1 MRPLVNCRTFE
12 TPDYIEL
19 QRGETILAIEK
30 CTRKFGC
37 TVPLVPLLALATV
50 PFGLA
55 TAGHVLLVGLA
66 IAILIWASWR
76 KIVYVITSRR
86 IIERSGLLMPRLREI
101 PLADIR
107 NVTVTK
113 SSRESLIKVETAS
126 GKPHDLELVVNHL
139 DDVIFMLNSFSIGSE
154 FS

>member
-1 MRPLVNCRTFE
+1 MRPLVNWRTFE

-19 QRGETILAIEK
+19 QRGESILAIEK
-30 CTRKFGC
+30 CARKFGC
-37 TVPLVPLLALATV
+37 TVPLVPLLAVATV

-55 TAGHVLLVGLA
+55 TAGLALFVGLA

-76 KIVYVITSRR
+76 RIVYVITSRR
-86 IIERSGLLMPRLREI
+86 IIERSGLLMTRLREI

-113 SSRESLIKVETAS
+113 SSRECLIKVETAS
-126 GKPHDLELVVNHL
+126 GKPRDLEIVVDHPDAVL
-139 DDVIFMLNSFSIGSE
+139 SLLNSFSIGSE
-154 FS
+154 T

>member
-1 MRPLVNCRTFE
+1 MNWRTFE

-19 QRGETILAIEK
+19 QRGESILAIEK

-37 TVPLVPLLALATV
+37 TVPLVPLLSVATV

-55 TAGHVLLVGLA
+55 AGLALFVGLA

-86 IIERSGLLMPRLREI
+86 IIERSGLLMTRLREI

-113 SSRESLIKVETAS
+113 SSRESLIKVETAT
-126 GKPHDLELVVNHL
+126 GKPHDLELVVDHPDTVLSLL
-139 DDVIFMLNSFSIGSE
+139 DSFGIGSE
-154 FS
+154 A

>member
-1 MRPLVNCRTFE
+1 MRPLVNWRTFE

-19 QRGETILAIEK
+19 QRGESILAIEK

-37 TVPLVPLLALATV
+37 TVPLVPLLSVATV
-50 PFGLA
+50 PF
-55 TAGHVLLVGLA
+55 GLA

-86 IIERSGLLMPRLREI
+86 IIERSGLLMTRLREI

-113 SSRESLIKVETAS
+113 SSRESLIKVETAT
-126 GKPHDLELVVNHL
+126 GKPHDLELVVDHPDTVLSLL
-139 DDVIFMLNSFSIGSE
+139 DSFGIGSE
-154 FS
+154 A

>member
-1 MRPLVNCRTFE
+1 MRPLVNWRTFE

-19 QRGETILAIEK
+19 QRGESILAIEK

-37 TVPLVPLLALATV
+37 TVPLVPLLAVATV

-55 TAGHVLLVGLA
+55 TAGLALFVGLA

-86 IIERSGLLMPRLREI
+86 IIERSGLLMSRLREI

-126 GKPHDLELVVNHL
+126 GKPHDLELVVDHPDTVL
-139 DDVIFMLNSFSIGSE
+139 SLLNRFSIGSE
-154 FS
+154 A